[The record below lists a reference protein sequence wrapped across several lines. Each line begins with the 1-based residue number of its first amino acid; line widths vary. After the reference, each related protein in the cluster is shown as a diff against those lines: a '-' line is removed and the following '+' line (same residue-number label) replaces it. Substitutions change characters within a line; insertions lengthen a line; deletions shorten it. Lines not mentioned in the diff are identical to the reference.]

1 MRSDLMK
8 KGVERAM
15 NRALFYA
22 SGFTKEDLA
31 KPIVGVANTYNQ
43 IVPGHIHLNT
53 LAEAVVRGVADTGGT
68 PMLFPGIAVCDGI
81 AMGHEGMKYSLA
93 SREVIADS
101 VEIMAIAHPFDA
113 LVLITNCDK
122 ITPAMLM
129 AALRLNI
136 PTVVV
141 SGGPME
147 AGLWRSRARRSQPA
161 SC

>member
-1 MRSDLMK
+1 MRSDRMRSDLMK

-53 LAEAVVRGVADTGGT
+53 LAEAVVRGVADSGGT
-68 PMLFPGIAVCDGI
+68 SMVFPGIAVCDGI

-93 SREVIADS
+93 SIPIAIYNKPES
-101 VEIMAIAHPFDA
+101 
-113 LVLITNCDK
+113 LLIN
-122 ITPAMLM
+122 L
-129 AALRLNI
+129 LF
-136 PTVVV
+136 
-141 SGGPME
+141 
-147 AGLWRSRARRSQPA
+147 A
-161 SC
+161 SKF